1 MRLVLLDVSMPRM
14 GGLEVLRQIMLMPD
28 HPDVIMMTAVADR
41 EVAKQALNAGAFD
54 YVLKPFDLGSID
66 SSIIA
71 CLSYS
76 DYHKQPWWKRL
87 VPHSA

>member
-1 MRLVLLDVSMPRM
+1 V
-14 GGLEVLRQIMLMPD
+14 EVLHHTMGSNV

-41 EVAKQALNAGAFD
+41 EVARGTLEAGAFD
-54 YVLKPFDLGSID
+54 YILKPFDRGSMD
-66 SSIIA
+66 ASITA

-87 VPHSA
+87 VRRSA